1 MLKNYL
7 LVFAIIVIAAAIQG
21 AVAGSM
27 ISLVAGGVL
36 GGLILA
42 GALMLGSES
51 NAGADPRARRR
62 IGHRGKIHP
71 GVFQEGTCHLAC
83 GDSRAARS
91 HRPRLDHRDFGT
103 EVVAVRVGGAILAGL
118 CLGLL
123 TGCPRPTGPAPR
135 VDVPATPTPE
145 PKPTPPPA
153 PFVPNKRL
161 EIGKIF
167 NGMQYKVNF
176 ETENGTT
183 ATHDRAESDSYV
195 AELTVKVKVPKPHQ
209 SLAELSQLN
218 PKLPDLLPVLPQ
230 LIEKANVSPYFDELY
245 RLKVEQ
251 VKSNVKRLDTVLTK
265 HNFYDC
271 ETILELQHPETKR
284 RALLI
289 QADMDVDEDG
299 SDSDRIPVVDGSS
312 LTFQPFTSYRWPKK
326 SENPN
331 PFLAQ
336 REQALT
342 KAKDDAAKPG
352 LTAERTKALKQTI
365 ADIES
370 DIYSL
375 KKYSFLVGRSRP
387 VHRASVVRRGKEVA
401 VLRCH
406 GDYCVVIHDG
416 VLYPAIVGDV
426 GPGYKMGEASLRI
439 CKEINKRSNSMN
451 RPVSDLKVTYLVFPG
466 TSEKPFG
473 VPDLTRW
480 HDRCAKYID
489 ELGGAHGELF
499 VWADLTAP
507 PPPQPPVHAPHRAQ
521 HPRQVHPHPR
531 WVQPPHP
538 LPVRQMRYPRRPL
551 PLLRPR
557 VRRRQ
562 HRAQAHRSPH
572 HRMSEI

>member
-1 MLKNYL
+1 M
-7 LVFAIIVIAAAIQG
+7 
-21 AVAGSM
+21 
-27 ISLVAGGVL
+27 
-36 GGLILA
+36 
-42 GALMLGSES
+42 
-51 NAGADPRARRR
+51 
-62 IGHRGKIHP
+62 
-71 GVFQEGTCHLAC
+71 
-83 GDSRAARS
+83 
-91 HRPRLDHRDFGT
+91 
-103 EVVAVRVGGAILAGL
+103 
-118 CLGLL
+118 
-123 TGCPRPTGPAPR
+123 TGCPRPTGPPPRLDIPAAP
-135 VDVPATPTPE
+135 TPTPE

-153 PFVPNKRL
+153 PYVPNKRL

-176 ETENGTT
+176 ETEYGTT
-183 ATHDRAESDSYV
+183 ATHDRAEADSYV

-209 SLAELSQLN
+209 SLLELTLLN

-230 LIEKANVSPYFDELY
+230 LIEKANVSPYFDDLY

-251 VKSNVKRLDTVLTK
+251 VKANVKRLDTVLTK

-312 LTFQPFTSYRWPKK
+312 LTYQPFTSYRWPKK

-352 LTAERTKALKQTI
+352 LAADRTKALKQTI
-365 ADIES
+365 ADIEAE
-370 DIYSL
+370 IYSL
-375 KKYSFLVGRSRP
+375 KKYSFLVG
-387 VHRASVVRRGKEVA
+387 A
-401 VLRCH
+401 VDPFIVLPLSAVGRKSPFSGAT
-406 GDYCVVIHDG
+406 GDYCIVIHDG

-473 VPDLTRW
+473 VPDLAHW
-480 HDRCAKYID
+480 HDRCAKYIE
-489 ELGGAHGELF
+489 ELGGTHGELF
-499 VWADLTAP
+499 TWTDLTAP
-507 PPPQPPVHAPHRAQ
+507 PPPAAPATPPAGATPSPTATPTPGTPTPATPAAPSPNPTPAT
-521 HPRQVHPHPR
+521 PRSGTPKPA
-531 WVQPPHP
+531 P
-538 LPVRQMRYPRRPL
+538 
-551 PLLRPR
+551 
-557 VRRRQ
+557 
-562 HRAQAHRSPH
+562 
-572 HRMSEI
+572 